1 MFLNRLKEK
10 WGITSNFQL
19 VVIFIV
25 FGLTGSF
32 SVRLGKPILDFVAL
46 KPENFESL
54 FMGEALYWVLRLLII
69 FPVYQILLLIFGAL
83 FLQFRFFL
91 NFEKKILKR
100 IGFKRFFRNS

>member
-1 MFLNRLKEK
+1 LYFNRFKKK

-54 FMGEALYWVLRLLII
+54 FMGEVFYWILRLLII

-83 FLQFRFFL
+83 FLQFRFFWD
-91 NFEKKILKR
+91 FEKKILKR
-100 IGFKRFFRNS
+100 IGFKRFFKNP

>member
-1 MFLNRLKEK
+1 LYLNRLKEK
-10 WGITSNFQL
+10 WGITSSFQL

-54 FMGEALYWVLRLLII
+54 FMGEVLYWVLRLLII

-83 FLQFRFFL
+83 FLQFRFFW